1 MIQNYKERIIQ
12 PAWELTR
19 LQKNVKKMNFF
30 GWLLSV
36 VFLTFLLTYQTI
48 YTYVIMFGKRDK
60 ALELI
65 IDFFESKYIVEVLIF
80 WGIFIFFYIFLVPII
95 DAALIKHIDSI
106 YKKQEDSISES
117 IGFWTYKFFVIFE
130 YNNLFNTFK
139 FISVVNGFLFLVRFL
154 WVEYIWILLYVF
166 TWLFFIATLVNV
178 FLSYAKYEI
187 ILKNKKVFES
197 IGASARITL
206 MNLGLTLKIYSLM
219 FILNMRVFLNFI
231 IFLAFPIAIASALT
245 YLSSQ
250 LYIYISISL
259 LSVIFVWFILLLAHM
274 ASVLEIFKVSV
285 WYLTYKEWSKK
296 LDFIENQ
303 DETKKEIV

>member
-19 LQKNVKKMNFF
+19 LQKKVKKMNFF

-36 VFLTFLLTYQTI
+36 IFLTFLLTYQAI
-48 YTYVIMFGKRDK
+48 YTYVIMFGQRDK

-65 IDFFESKYIVEVLIF
+65 IDFFESKFIVEVLVFGWIF
-80 WGIFIFFYIFLVPII
+80 LLFYIFLVPII

-106 YKKQEDSISES
+106 YKKEENSISES
-117 IGFWTYKFFVIFE
+117 IGFWTYKFFVLFE

-139 FISVVNGFLFLVRFL
+139 FVSVLNWFLFLLRFL
-154 WVEYIWILLYVF
+154 WIEYFAPLTYVF
-166 TWLFFIATLVNV
+166 VWLFFIATLINI

-187 ILKNKKVFES
+187 VLKNKKVFES
-197 IGASARITL
+197 IATSARITL
-206 MNLGLTLKIYSLM
+206 MNLGLTMKIYSLM
-219 FILNMRVFLNFI
+219 FIVNLRVLLNFF

-250 LYIYISISL
+250 LYIYISISI
-259 LSVIFVWFILLLAHM
+259 LSIIFIAFILLLAHM

-296 LDFIENQ
+296 LESIEK
-303 DETKKEIV
+303 DTELVTTS